1 METGD
6 SKEKKETLTVASLA
20 SPASPRQD
28 RRACREAQVWWARR
42 GKPLSG
48 PRDPQVL
55 LACLGHLALGDLV
68 PLGHQDPRDHQDLQ
82 LS

>member
-1 METGD
+1 M
-6 SKEKKETLTVASLA
+6 
-20 SPASPRQD
+20 
-28 RRACREAQVWWARR
+28 
-42 GKPLSG
+42 SG

>member
-1 METGD
+1 METGE

-20 SPASPRQD
+20 SLCQGH
-28 RRACREAQVWWARR
+28 RACQEVQVWWARKGR
-42 GKPLSG
+42 PLSG

>member
-1 METGD
+1 MMLKLKLQYFG
-6 SKEKKETLTVASLA
+6 K
-20 SPASPRQD
+20 
-28 RRACREAQVWWARR
+28 

>member
-1 METGD
+1 MV
-6 SKEKKETLTVASLA
+6 LSLFCYHA
-20 SPASPRQD
+20 PD
-28 RRACREAQVWWARR
+28 RARKGR
-42 GKPLSG
+42 PLSG